1 MTFIESLKDRAS
13 ALQTTLAFPEL
24 TDSRT
29 AVAVARLLGEK
40 VCSVTAVGYRKDVRE
55 TLASVGI
62 DTDIKI
68 VDPTDR
74 DTVERYTAVFRE
86 QFHGSISE
94 DNAIQ
99 VVQDPLILAGLL
111 VSEGTVDGV
120 VAGAIHPT
128 RDVIRAAVRTIGID
142 EGVDIVSSAFYMLV
156 PSFRGVDGEVLTFS
170 DAGVIPEPTPNEL
183 ADIGI
188 AAARA
193 RSLIVN
199 DEPRVAFLSYSTH
212 SSASGPAVEKIIE
225 AVAIFQQRFPE
236 VQVDGELQGDAALI
250 ESVARSKAPRSSV
263 AGKANVLIFPDLNSA
278 NIAYKLVQRI
288 TGCLALGP
296 ILQGLRR
303 PYNDLSRGSS
313 SEEIFDV
320 ACITALMGKSNGSE

>member
-1 MTFIESLKDRAS
+1 VSFIKSLEDRAS
-13 ALQTTLAFPEL
+13 AIQATLAFPEL
-24 TDSRT
+24 TDPRT
-29 AVAVARLLGEK
+29 AVAVARLLEQG
-40 VCSVTAVGYRKDVRE
+40 VCSVTAVGYREDVLE

-68 VDPTDR
+68 IDPTER
-74 DTVERYTAVFRE
+74 STLERYTAVIHERFD
-86 QFHGSISE
+86 GSISE

-99 VVQDPLILAGLL
+99 LVQDPLMLAGLL
-111 VSEGTVDGV
+111 VSEGAADGV

-128 RDVIRAAVRTIGID
+128 PDVIRAAVRTIGTD

-193 RSLIVN
+193 RGLIVN

-212 SSASGPAVEKIIE
+212 SSASGPAVEKVIE
-225 AVAIFQQRFPE
+225 AVAIFRQRFPE

-288 TGCLALGP
+288 TGCRALGP

-320 ACITALMGKSNGSE
+320 SCITALMGKSDGSE